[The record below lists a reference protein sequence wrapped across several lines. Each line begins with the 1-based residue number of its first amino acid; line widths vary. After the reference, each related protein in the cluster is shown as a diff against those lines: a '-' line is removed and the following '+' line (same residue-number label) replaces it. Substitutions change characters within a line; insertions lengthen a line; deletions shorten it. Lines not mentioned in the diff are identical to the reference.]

1 MPKHR
6 SGFQP
11 RRPEGFLEG
20 LLLGC
25 CFFKLGYKTLV
36 DGGHTRWIRS
46 ISHLRVFVY
55 VGCAVMQYFKHS
67 LGSLCIE
74 DHLVSGQ
81 GNKGKIVK

>member
-1 MPKHR
+1 M
-6 SGFQP
+6 
-11 RRPEGFLEG
+11 
-20 LLLGC
+20 
-25 CFFKLGYKTLV
+25 
-36 DGGHTRWIRS
+36 
-46 ISHLRVFVY
+46 Y